1 MNRPAICF
9 AAVLAASGSGSV
21 RANSLT
27 DEVGVGTTDTSRQNP
42 RAGNFSNN
50 LNARFDLSD
59 QWILSAGLAL
69 TLEGATA
76 PARGS
81 RFGGSSSAVAAFSAG
96 LEFDP
101 SEHVSLGLDVDVSPQ
116 STQTSSSRL
125 DYVDSSNRPADANA
139 ELRAASSNSSV
150 SGSISY
156 DSAGDSNLEWGLSLG
171 VTASHFSSTQRIT
184 RIQTASGPVTSQQV
198 IASCNANLGTC
209 SRAEVQALRAASYSL
224 DSEKVSV
231 GGSITAY
238 SDTDVSVTFDYY
250 TYNQDPTQAGYFS
263 IANAGR
269 TVVSGGGGIAIAPL
283 RYVVRP
289 EIGQRFGDFSARVWG
304 TSGHYVD
311 QTGRATRSIGTK
323 LQYKFTKAF
332 RLWGT
337 ASFQRDFDGSG
348 TPTNSANYGLGAGYY
363 F

>member
-1 MNRPAICF
+1 MNRAALCF
-9 AAVLAASGSGSV
+9 AAFLAASGSAL
-21 RANSLT
+21 ANSLT
-27 DEVGVGTTDTSRQNP
+27 DEIGVGTTDTSRQNP
-42 RAGNFSNN
+42 RAGNLSNN
-50 LNARFDLSD
+50 LNARFDLAD
-59 QWILSAGLAL
+59 KWLLSAGLAM

-76 PARGS
+76 PPKGS
-81 RFGGSSSAVAAFSAG
+81 RFGGSSSAVAAVSAG

-101 SEHVSLGLDVDVSPQ
+101 SEHVSLALDVDVSPQ

-125 DYVDSSNRPADANA
+125 NYVDSTGKPADANA
-139 ELRAASSNSSV
+139 ELSAASSNSSV

-156 DSAGDSNLEWGLSLG
+156 DSAGESNLEWGLILG
-171 VTASHFSSTQRIT
+171 LTASHFASTQRIT
-184 RIQTASGPVTSQQV
+184 RIQAASGPVTSQQV
-198 IASCNANLGTC
+198 IASCNANKNTC
-209 SRAEVQALRAASYSL
+209 SRAEMQALRAASYSL

-238 SDTDVSVTFDYY
+238 TDTDLSMTLDYY
-250 TYNQDPTQAGYFS
+250 AYNQDPTQAGYFS

-289 EIGQRFGDFSARVWG
+289 EIGHRFGDFSARVWG
-304 TSGHYVD
+304 TRGQYVD

-323 LQYKFTKAF
+323 LQYRFTKAF

-337 ASFQRDFDGSG
+337 ASFQRDTDASG
-348 TPTNSANYGLGAGYY
+348 TATDSANYGLGAGYY

>member
-1 MNRPAICF
+1 
-9 AAVLAASGSGSV
+9 
-21 RANSLT
+21 
-27 DEVGVGTTDTSRQNP
+27 
-42 RAGNFSNN
+42 
-50 LNARFDLSD
+50 
-59 QWILSAGLAL
+59 
-69 TLEGATA
+69 
-76 PARGS
+76 
-81 RFGGSSSAVAAFSAG
+81 VAALSAG

-116 STQTSSSRL
+116 STQTSSSQL
-125 DYVDSSNRPADANA
+125 NYVDSTGKPVDAST

-171 VTASHFSSTQRIT
+171 ITASHFASTQRIT
-184 RIQTASGPVTSQQV
+184 RIQTASGPVTTQQV
-198 IASCNANLGTC
+198 LASCYANKGTC
-209 SRAEVQALRAASYSL
+209 SRAEIQALQAASYGL

-238 SDTDVSVTFDYY
+238 SDTDLSVTFDY
-250 TYNQDPTQAGYFS
+250 FS
-263 IANAGR
+263 VASAGR

-289 EIGQRFGDFSARVWG
+289 EIAQRFGDFSARVWG
-304 TSGHYVD
+304 TTGQYVD